1 MGFSLDFRGVHRLPR
16 STGGGERGA
25 LEPAK
30 ATRTRRAQR
39 RPVAPAVPWSPRS
52 FSERSA
58 GGDPALRIVIGED
71 GTLFREGLARLL
83 EDAGHEVVAKTVD
96 APSLIAAV
104 DTTLA
109 DLAIVDIRMPPDN
122 TDDGARAARIL
133 RANHP
138 ELGIVLLSQH
148 METNHSVE
156 LVSQARPRRRRRR
169 PPTRPRSPHLP
180 QPPPHPGRLRGLLT
194 RRARRHPTLRSA
206 DSGRAGDFGVGRSV
220 SGRVVVPTTPPSPR
234 PPRGSRGSPRCRAP

>member
-1 MGFSLDFRGVHRLPR
+1 M
-16 STGGGERGA
+16 
-25 LEPAK
+25 
-30 ATRTRRAQR
+30 
-39 RPVAPAVPWSPRS
+39 
-52 FSERSA
+52 
-58 GGDPALRIVIGED
+58 RIVISED

-138 ELGIVLLSQH
+138 ERTVETHVASILSKLGLGADEEDHRRVLAVL
-148 METNHSVE
+148 TFLNH
-156 LVSQARPRRRRRR
+156 RR
-169 PPTRPRSPHLP
+169 
-180 QPPPHPGRLRGLLT
+180 
-194 RRARRHPTLRSA
+194 
-206 DSGRAGDFGVGRSV
+206 
-220 SGRVVVPTTPPSPR
+220 TPV
-234 PPRGSRGSPRCRAP
+234 A

>member
-25 LEPAK
+25 LE
-30 ATRTRRAQR
+30 RQR
-39 RPVAPAVPWSPRS
+39 RQRERGEHSDGQWRPLSHGLLVP
-52 FSERSA
+52 FSERCA
-58 GGDPALRIVIGED
+58 GGDPALRIVISED
-71 GTLFREGLARLL
+71 GTLFGEGLARLL

-109 DLAIVDIRMPPDN
+109 DLAIVDIRVPPDN

-148 METNHSVE
+148 METN
-156 LVSQARPRRRRRR
+156 RRRRRR

-234 PPRGSRGSPRCRAP
+234 PPRGSRGSPTCRAP

>member
-1 MGFSLDFRGVHRLPR
+1 M
-16 STGGGERGA
+16 
-25 LEPAK
+25 
-30 ATRTRRAQR
+30 
-39 RPVAPAVPWSPRS
+39 
-52 FSERSA
+52 
-58 GGDPALRIVIGED
+58 RIVISED

-138 ELGIVLLSQH
+138 ELGIVLRRQHPRPSSASAQTKKTTDASSQSSPSS
-148 METNHSVE
+148 TT
-156 LVSQARPRRRRRR
+156 AA
-169 PPTRPRSPHLP
+169 PRSPE
-180 QPPPHPGRLRGLLT
+180 G
-194 RRARRHPTLRSA
+194 
-206 DSGRAGDFGVGRSV
+206 
-220 SGRVVVPTTPPSPR
+220 PSY
-234 PPRGSRGSPRCRAP
+234 